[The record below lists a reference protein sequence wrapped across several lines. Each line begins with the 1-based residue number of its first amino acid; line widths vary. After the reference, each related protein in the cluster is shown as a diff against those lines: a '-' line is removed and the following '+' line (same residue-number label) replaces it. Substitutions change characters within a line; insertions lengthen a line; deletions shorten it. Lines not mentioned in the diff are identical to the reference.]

1 MAQTSGAFPAL
12 YDNVRK
18 APMSANVQKA
28 LAILGKRGFL
38 GQKKK
43 KSCGCQPEDTP
54 PGTPCGCH
62 GAK

>member
-28 LAILGKRGFL
+28 LAILGKRGLL
-38 GQKKK
+38 GGKKK
-43 KSCGCQPEDTP
+43 CGCQDKPA
-54 PGTPCGCH
+54 GSPCGCH